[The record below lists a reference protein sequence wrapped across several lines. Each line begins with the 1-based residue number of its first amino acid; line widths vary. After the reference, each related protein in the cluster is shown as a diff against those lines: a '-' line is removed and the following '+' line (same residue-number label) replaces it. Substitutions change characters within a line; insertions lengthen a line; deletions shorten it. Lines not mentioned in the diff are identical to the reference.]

1 MKSLY
6 LLLDLA
12 TIFFPLI
19 LSFDKKVAYVKQW
32 KFVFLAGLVVGIP
45 FLIWDYYFTKAAVW
59 GFNPEY
65 LIGVYIVNLPIE
77 EVLFFIVVPFS
88 CVFIYACVKAYFAK
102 INFQKFNILFYILI
116 FAYIL
121 FIAVFGYYGAYAQ
134 YVIGS
139 SLLTLLVIWFLRNQ
153 LKFLPISFVIS
164 IIPFMLVNGFLT
176 GGFTD
181 APIVW
186 YDDLER
192 TPFRIFTIPAED
204 VLYSFTLLGLN
215 VVVFEWV
222 RGKFKEE
229 NKL

>member
-59 GFNPEY
+59 GFNPDY
-65 LIGVYIVNLPIE
+65 LTGVYIANLPIE
-77 EVLFFIVVPFS
+77 EVLFFVVVPFS
-88 CVFIYACVKAYFAK
+88 CVFIYACAKAYFAK
-102 INFQKFNILFYILI
+102 INFRKFNILFYILI

-192 TPFRIFTIPAED
+192 TPFRIFTIPVED

-215 VVVFEWV
+215 VAVFELV
-222 RGKFKEE
+222 KAKFKKE
-229 NKL
+229 NEL